1 MIVDDSPVA
10 RRLLER
16 VLGRSGFE
24 VVAELSDGA
33 RVVETA
39 RAERVEVVVLDR
51 DMPERSGDDA
61 VQDLLQSG
69 IQVGVVIYAGAANE
83 TLEALRRKT
92 ANSLPC
98 RVVPKGA
105 GAGGGIDVLSETLL
119 PMVME
124 LGEEIRQRKR
134 LGALSGEAGL
144 ARRERERH
152 GVSVSTPSPPSAK
165 PALPVG
171 PEPRD
176 IGLLLVGASTGG
188 PDALLQLLRP
198 LPADFP
204 IPGAV
209 VQHMPA
215 GFTEQLAKRLNDQC
229 AIEIRE
235 AKNGELLQ
243 PGCILVA
250 PGGKHLEIQGGG
262 AQARTVLTKAEP
274 ENSCRPAVDVLF
286 RTGARTKASPVLAV
300 VLTGMGQDGV
310 AGLKHIQAA
319 GGWSIVQD
327 QETSVVWGMP
337 GAAVKAGVVHEVLP
351 LQEISGRIVE
361 LVSRRQPNRRVS

>member
-1 MIVDDSPVA
+1 MKPAPSSPNPVRVMIVDDSPVA

-69 IQVGVVIYAGAANE
+69 TQVGVLIYAGAANE
-83 TLEALRRKT
+83 TLEALRFRI
-92 ANSLPC
+92 ARSLPC
-98 RVVPKGA
+98 RVVPKGT
-105 GAGGGIDVLSETLL
+105 GAGGGIEVLSETLL
-119 PMVME
+119 PMVTE
-124 LGEEIRQRKR
+124 LGEEIRQRKGIR
-134 LGALSGEAGL
+134 ALSGEAGL
-144 ARRERERH
+144 VRRERERH
-152 GVSVSTPSPPSAK
+152 GARVS
-165 PALPVG
+165 
-171 PEPRD
+171 EPRN

-198 LPADFP
+198 LPGDFP

-235 AKNGELLQ
+235 AKNGELLR
-243 PGCILVA
+243 PGCILLA
-250 PGGKHLEIQGGG
+250 PGGKHLEIQGSGD
-262 AQARTVLTKAEP
+262 QACAVLTKAEP

-286 RTGARTKASPVLAV
+286 RTGAGTKALPVLAV

-310 AGLKHIQAA
+310 AGLKHVQAA

-337 GAAVKAGVVHEVLP
+337 GAAVKAGVVDEVLP
-351 LQEISGRIVE
+351 LKEISGRVIE
-361 LVSRRQPNRRVS
+361 LASRWHPSRRIS